1 MGTRMWLLF
10 SILALIAGIA
20 LVVLLFIRNYLKN
33 TYYHNYQ
40 KDELIKVTE
49 TTNSINA
56 LHFASGET
64 TRFIDKYVLCE
75 SMYDKFIVCNY
86 LKPYKI
92 REYIIKETKKTVLN
106 NFKKQEKTKKVF
118 FENLLKKIILKNE
131 QNVLTS
137 Y

>member
-1 MGTRMWLLF
+1 MSTRMWLLF

-64 TRFIDKYVLCE
+64 
-75 SMYDKFIVCNY
+75 
-86 LKPYKI
+86 
-92 REYIIKETKKTVLN
+92 
-106 NFKKQEKTKKVF
+106 
-118 FENLLKKIILKNE
+118 
-131 QNVLTS
+131 
-137 Y
+137 